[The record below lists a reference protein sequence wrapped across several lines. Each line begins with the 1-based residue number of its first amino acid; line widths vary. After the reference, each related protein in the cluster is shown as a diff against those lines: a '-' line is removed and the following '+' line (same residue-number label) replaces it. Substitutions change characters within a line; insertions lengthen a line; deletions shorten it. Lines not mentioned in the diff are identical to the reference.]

1 MNLTKKT
8 TKKNTDLARNVSGLA
23 GMIPGRAIVI
33 DDFSYDWD
41 SLPVRDY
48 YDIVVSIGSPSNLTD
63 PDFTVLNADTIYDNY
78 VSEIDSKFVSAN
90 TIYITS
96 ISLIN
101 ELRKIKA
108 MPSINN
114 VNCIYTSGEPST
126 SPITSNLVSAGL
138 AASDPGVHLALILGA
153 TTVYTT
159 GSSTQ
164 AETVSFAQVQTFCS
178 VKDPLVP
185 YIPKNLISKRRE
197 PALNLYF

>member
-1 MNLTKKT
+1 M
-8 TKKNTDLARNVSGLA
+8 
-23 GMIPGRAIVI
+23 I
-33 DDFSYDWD
+33 DDFNYDWD
-41 SLPVRDY
+41 SLSIRDF
-48 YDIVVSIGSPSNLTD
+48 YDVVISMGSPSNLTD
-63 PDFTVLNADTIYDNY
+63 PDFTVLNTDTVYNNHI
-78 VSEIDSKFVSAN
+78 SEVNQKFISTN

-114 VNCIYTSGEPST
+114 VNCLYVSGVPSP
-126 SPITSNLVSAGL
+126 SPILSNLVAAGL
-138 AASDPGVHLALILGA
+138 SGSDPGVHLALILGA

-159 GSSTQ
+159 GTSTQ
-164 AETVSFAQVQTFCS
+164 AETVSFSQVQTFCS

-197 PALNLYF
+197 PAINLYF